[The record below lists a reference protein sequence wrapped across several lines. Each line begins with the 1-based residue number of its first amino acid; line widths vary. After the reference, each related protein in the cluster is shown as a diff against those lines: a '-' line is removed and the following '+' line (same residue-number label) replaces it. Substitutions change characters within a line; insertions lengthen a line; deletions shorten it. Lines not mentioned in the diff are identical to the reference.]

1 MNYIETFNR
10 TLFLQINAGE
20 STTAWL
26 IHVAVV
32 IADDL
37 IYLIPLLLVAMWLW
51 GDTRLRHQAIK
62 ACMASLLALG
72 ANQLINLVW
81 THPRPFMIGLGHTW
95 TYHAPDSSFP
105 SDHVTILASIGLTLL
120 FGGTFRLATAVLML
134 GLAVAWARVFVGVHF
149 PLDMVGAVAVAGV
162 AYVVTLPLWRIG
174 GEAFTNYAEQIYR
187 KVLARPIA
195 SGYVRR

>member
-1 MNYIETFNR
+1 MSHIEAFNL

-20 STTAWL
+20 GTPAWL
-26 IHVAVV
+26 IRVAVG

-37 IYLIPLLLVAMWLW
+37 IYLIPLLLLGVWLW
-51 GDTRLRHQAIK
+51 GDSMRRNQAIK
-62 ACMASLLALG
+62 ACLVAMLALG

-81 THPRPFMIGLGHTW
+81 THPRPFMIGLGDVW

-120 FGGTFRLATAVLML
+120 FGGAFRLAAAVLTT

-149 PLDMVGAVAVAGV
+149 PLDMVGAVAVAS
-162 AYVVTLPLWRIG
+162 AACIVTLPIWKIG
-174 GEAFTNYAEQIYR
+174 GEAVTNYAERMYR
-187 KVLARPIA
+187 KVFARPIA
-195 SGYVRR
+195 SGWVRR